1 MGAGSVPT
9 LRKTGGAL
17 YHRLPEGNMP
27 RRDKFRARD
36 TFPAT
41 GGAPPRHEKRQAE
54 IFPYSSLSS
63 PSPAY
68 ISRSDTWN
76 RRAVPPLLFLTIP
89 LPCGNVKMSRLFH
102 RM

>member
-36 TFPAT
+36 AFPAT
-41 GGAPPRHEKRQAE
+41 GGGPPRHGTPSAE
-54 IFPYSSLSS
+54 IIPYSSLRS
-63 PSPAY
+63 PSPAGQ
-68 ISRSDTWN
+68 SPADTWD
-76 RRAVPPLLFLTIP
+76 RGAGPPPPLGRVP
-89 LPCGNVKMSRLFH
+89 APSGHVQRSRWG
-102 RM
+102 